1 MLTNSLRRDDVIP
14 FNGNLV
20 RSQLKV
26 VVVPLHRHA
35 ALNARSNET
44 SNRKG
49 LALERRE
56 AATDFD
62 FAVEVSPPDGVK
74 RRG

>member
-26 VVVPLHRHA
+26 VVVPLIGT
-35 ALNARSNET
+35 LPST
-44 SNRKG
+44 QDQM
-49 LALERRE
+49 RR
-56 AATDFD
+56 AT
-62 FAVEVSPPDGVK
+62 G
-74 RRG
+74 RRGLLSSAAKRPPISTLPWRCLLPMA

>member
-20 RSQLKV
+20 RPQHKA

-35 ALNARSNET
+35 AFDARSNEP
-44 SNRKG
+44 NDRKG
-49 LALERRE
+49 GLLLS
-56 AATDFD
+56 AAKRPPIST
-62 FAVEVSPPDGVK
+62 SPWRCLLPMP
-74 RRG
+74 